1 MINERVNNG
10 YPATP
15 VRNSA
20 PAAAAAQVSEP
31 VVVASQ
37 AEAEAET
44 KPAKTQPPAEKL
56 QAAVTKLNDHV
67 QNLSRTLSFSIAE
80 STGRTVIKVY
90 DTETDELIRQ
100 IPAEETLKLAEIL
113 DEQSSNLLIK
123 EQA

>member
-44 KPAKTQPPAEKL
+44 KPAETQPPAEKL